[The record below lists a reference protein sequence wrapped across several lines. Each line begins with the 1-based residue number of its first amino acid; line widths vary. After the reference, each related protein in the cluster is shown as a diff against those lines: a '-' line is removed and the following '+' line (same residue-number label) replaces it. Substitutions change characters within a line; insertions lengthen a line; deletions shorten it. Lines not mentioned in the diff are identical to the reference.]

1 MQALE
6 GIESGPSRPRLW
18 DRHASPISILVL
30 GGILL
35 AAWLGV
41 TGGQPSPPRTADF
54 GDARLTVKTPT
65 TIRNGEF
72 FETDIT
78 LTAKAPIEDAV
89 IAVSPAL
96 WHDMTVNTMI
106 PAAAEESFEDGRF
119 HFSYGRLDAGDS
131 LHVKI
136 DGQIN
141 PPLFA
146 GTEGEI
152 AVLDG
157 DRRIGAMPL
166 RIKVRP

>member
-6 GIESGPSRPRLW
+6 GLEPEPSQPRLW

-30 GGILL
+30 GGLL
-35 AAWLGV
+35 LTAGLGFL
-41 TGGQPSPPRTADF
+41 GGQPSPPKSADF
-54 GDARLTVKTPT
+54 GDARLVVKTPT
-65 TIRNGEF
+65 IIRNGEF
-72 FETDIT
+72 FETDLT
-78 LTAKAPIEDAV
+78 LTARAPIGDAV

-106 PAAAEESFEDGRF
+106 PAPVEESFKDGQF
-119 HFSYGRLDAGDS
+119 HFSYGPLDAGDS
-131 LHVKI
+131 VHVKI

-146 GTEGEI
+146 GTSGEI

-157 DRRIGAMPL
+157 SRRIGAMPL
-166 RIKVRP
+166 RIRVLP